1 MMSNLSERDQRT
13 LRLGGIGAAMILAVV
28 FVLFP
33 IMDAWEDLGERIAK
47 SETAIRDIEVGVRDA
62 ANATLE
68 GQQLRALATV
78 YPTRA
83 ALNQQTAAMLQRVET
98 LPGYAGL
105 SVRRLEGVPLR
116 DETAFYRSGVR
127 MQFSGS
133 LAGLHTFLEAVEA
146 AEPALKV
153 DRLNISRSQENE
165 GRIEGEVTIAGYAVV
180 TEKRKRG

>member
-1 MMSNLSERDQRT
+1 MMANLSEKDQRM
-13 LRLGGIGAAMILAVV
+13 LRFGGIGVALILVVV

-33 IMDAWEDLGERIAK
+33 IMDAWEDLGDKITK
-47 SETAIRDIEVGVRDA
+47 SETDIRDIETRVRDA

-116 DETAFYRSGVR
+116 DETAYFRSGVR
-127 MQFSGS
+127 MQFSGT
-133 LAGLHTFLEAVEA
+133 LGGLHKFIVAVED

-153 DRLNISRSQENE
+153 DRLSITRSQENE
-165 GRIEGEVTIAGYAVV
+165 GQIEGEVTIGGYAMV